1 MCGPEMAVS
10 ICFDFQGAW
19 PPKWLKEGKEP
30 PKAVKQKHI
39 AVRRSIYVYVKSA
52 VDQEH
57 RRKWSL
63 FQPKCIDS
71 EFILLNVDTHIFL
84 ISV

>member
-10 ICFDFQGAW
+10 ICFVVQPMLDTQRDFQGAW

-39 AVRRSIYVYVKSA
+39 MVRRSIYVYVKSA
-52 VDQEH
+52 VDQEN
-57 RRKWSL
+57 RR
-63 FQPKCIDS
+63 
-71 EFILLNVDTHIFL
+71 T
-84 ISV
+84 

>member
-10 ICFDFQGAW
+10 ICFVVQPMLDTHRDFQGAW

-30 PKAVKQKHI
+30 PKAVEQKHI
-39 AVRRSIYVYVKSA
+39 MVRRSIYVYVKSA
-52 VDQEH
+52 VDQKH

-63 FQPKCIDS
+63 FQPKCM
-71 EFILLNVDTHIFL
+71 ILNL
-84 ISV
+84 SC